1 MTQEKKFYLTKEGL
15 EKIQKDYEALKA
27 VKFAKTS
34 GESPKIWHSEDV
46 NPEYIS
52 FQEDVGLLEAK
63 ITELGYVLKNYE
75 PIKPPVKSGQSVVG
89 LGATVVAEIDGEL
102 DEFTIV
108 GTLEADPAERRISDE
123 SPIGKSFLGKKAG
136 DTIVIKTPLVNHS
149 CKIKKIKY
157 GKA

>member
-1 MTQEKKFYLTKEGL
+1 M
-15 EKIQKDYEALKA
+15 
-27 VKFAKTS
+27 
-34 GESPKIWHSEDV
+34 
-46 NPEYIS
+46 
-52 FQEDVGLLEAK
+52 
-63 ITELGYVLKNYE
+63 GYVLKNYE